1 MLKYNFARRSLV
13 GQNESGLYNVGFL
26 GQPNTGLSR
35 SRNNQRNAL
44 RRPQRTESQYRT
56 VQTNG
61 TRNRQLLHDREF
73 G

>member
-1 MLKYNFARRSLV
+1 MNFLTTIVRTVGVLYARDAQGCPEAGSV
-13 GQNESGLYNVGFL
+13 
-26 GQPNTGLSR
+26 
-35 SRNNQRNAL
+35 RNNQRNAL